1 MWWRVPFSVP
11 VIPVLCIDAMRAPE
25 VFYMNQHSLLNWVIF
40 AIVIG
45 GLLSWAVIL
54 FYPFQ

>member
-1 MWWRVPFSVP
+1 
-11 VIPVLCIDAMRAPE
+11 
-25 VFYMNQHSLLNWVIF
+25 MNQHSLLNWVIF